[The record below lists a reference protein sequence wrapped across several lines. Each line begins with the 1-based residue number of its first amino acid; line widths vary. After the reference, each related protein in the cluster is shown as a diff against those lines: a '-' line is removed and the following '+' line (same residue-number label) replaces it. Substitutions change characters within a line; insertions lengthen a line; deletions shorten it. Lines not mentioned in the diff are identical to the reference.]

1 MTVGEFILSVIIL
14 SPILFGP
21 VIVVSLALAMIIRA
35 FYGTISQFIQR
46 LKS

>member
-1 MTVGEFILSVIIL
+1 MTIGEFILGVIIL

-21 VIVVSLALAMIIRA
+21 VIVVSLALAMIVRGSYGIIR
-35 FYGTISQFIQR
+35 QFIQE